1 MKKTIELIDEQHAAL
16 VDVIQFLD
24 ANGHSN
30 DPIRETVDKVLN
42 GSRWERLE
50 EESDKEIKQARELAN
65 HLAQMCM
72 HADEDCPAEHRTKHF
87 RSTMNDAYDFLKK
100 IGYLK

>member
-50 EESDKEIKQARELAN
+50 EESDKEIKQAREVLKRYEY
-65 HLAQMCM
+65 
-72 HADEDCPAEHRTKHF
+72 DE
-87 RSTMNDAYDFLKK
+87 
-100 IGYLK
+100 